1 VIPRDAEFPE
11 PASNLPLH
19 RRDAASQTGRLDEP
33 AALLPLDAAPPPALT
48 GGPDLAGLWRGIK
61 RRWLTAF
68 VLGGGLAA
76 AAAVA
81 AWFLLPAR
89 YTSFSQVK
97 VAESVP
103 RIGKVVD
110 YGGTRAFATF
120 FKTQAGLLR
129 SRKVINA
136 ALRMDSVKQFNLF
149 SKHDDPAA
157 WLEEELK
164 VESPDNS
171 ELITLTFTGTDA
183 AEAVAIVAAVTKA
196 YMDEIVAADETDRR
210 NQVRAQQ
217 QAHDDMVSYL
227 TAKVTKLNQF
237 NKDNEMTNRGAP
249 NVRLLG
255 EFGMLSDLQR
265 ERWQTRLD
273 LNKLQGALAS
283 AEARSKG
290 ETEILVT
297 ESQVSQVLDADP
309 GTKQMLLQMERLRE
323 QITRYET
330 TVRDYKSEP
339 TYIRSVG
346 QLESLEKKIEKRRAE
361 TKADLEERARKEG
374 TEKGKMSLGDLKVA
388 INSHKDHLAKLDE
401 EINQLGGKLAA
412 IGRPNTE
419 SDITQA
425 EVDQGRRMVGELWDQ
440 LEKSKMALRDQPRI
454 SVFQPADLQKKDA
467 KKQILATALSPVAVL
482 IMVCAGLGWWEYR
495 QRRVYSADQV
505 SSGLGIRVVGAVPEL
520 ANLERRLIG
529 PGGEFDLEG
538 HPVVESFDAIRT
550 RLLRDGQAEAPR
562 VVLVTSAGAGE
573 GKTTLAAHLAG
584 SLARAGR
591 KTLLLDGDLRTP
603 SVHQLFE
610 VPLQPG
616 FSEVLLAEVEPGD
629 AVQGT
634 PLENLAVVPAGQ
646 WDREVMQA
654 LARDGVQG
662 IFERFKEEFD
672 FIVVDS
678 HPILTATDALLLGQ
692 QVDAVLLSVLRDVSR
707 TPRVYAA
714 CQRLSALGVRL
725 LGAVVNGTD
734 PEEVVNGPATYVAAG
749 VR

>member
-11 PASNLPLH
+11 PPGNLPLH
-19 RRDAASQTGRLDEP
+19 RRDPAASAIRFDEP

-68 VLGGGLAA
+68 VLGGGLAVT
-76 AAAVA
+76 AAVA

-89 YTSFSQVK
+89 FTAFSQVK

-103 RIGKVVD
+103 SIGKTVNL
-110 YGGTRAFATF
+110 GGTRAFATF
-120 FKTQAGLLR
+120 FKTQANFLR

-136 ALRMDSVKQFNLF
+136 ALRNESVKQLNLF
-149 SKHDDPAA
+149 AKHDDPAA

-171 ELITLTFTGTDA
+171 EIITLTFTGTDPT
-183 AEAVAIVAAVTKA
+183 EAVTIVGAVTRA
-196 YMDEIVAADETDRR
+196 YMDEIVDADEKERR
-210 NQVRAQQ
+210 NQVSSQQ
-217 QAHDDMVSYL
+217 KAHDDMVIYL
-227 TAKVTKLNQF
+227 NGKLTRLNQLS
-237 NKDNEMTNRGAP
+237 KEMEMNTRGAP
-249 NVRLLG
+249 TFNQINQISTLT
-255 EFGMLSDLQR
+255 DLQR
-265 ERWQTRLD
+265 ERHSARME
-273 LNKLQGALAS
+273 LNRLQGLLAA
-283 AEARSKG
+283 AEGRAKG
-290 ETEILVT
+290 EGEVLVT
-297 ESQVSQVLDADP
+297 ESVVSQALDADP
-309 GTKQMLLQMERLRE
+309 SARQALAQMERLRE
-323 QITRYET
+323 LMARYE
-330 TVRDYKSEP
+330 TVRDYKNEP

-346 QLESLEKKIEKRRAE
+346 QLESLEKLVARRRADL
-361 TKADLEERARKEG
+361 KKDLEDRARKEA
-374 TEKGKMSLGDLKVA
+374 TEKGKMSVGDLKVA
-388 INSHKDHLAKLDE
+388 ISSQKDYLAKLDE
-401 EINQLGGKLAA
+401 ELKQASDKLAA

-419 SDITQA
+419 YDLVLR
-425 EVDQGRRMVGELWDQ
+425 EVDQGGKKVSELWDQ
-440 LEKSKMALRDQPRI
+440 LETSKMALRDQPRI

-467 KKQILATALSPVAVL
+467 KKQILATALAPAATL

-520 ANLERRLIG
+520 PNLERRLIG
-529 PGGEFDLEG
+529 PGGEFELEG

-562 VVLVTSAGAGE
+562 VVLVTSAGAAE

-616 FSEVLLAEVEPGD
+616 FSEVLLAEVEPAD

-678 HPILTATDALLLGQ
+678 HPVLAAADALLLGQ

-707 TPRVYAA
+707 APRVYAA

-734 PEEVVNGPATYVAAG
+734 PEEVVTGPATYALAG